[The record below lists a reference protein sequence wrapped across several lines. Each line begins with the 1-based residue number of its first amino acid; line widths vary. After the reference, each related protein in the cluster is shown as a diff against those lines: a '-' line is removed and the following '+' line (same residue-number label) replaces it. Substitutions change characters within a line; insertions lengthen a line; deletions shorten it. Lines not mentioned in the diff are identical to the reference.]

1 MTRSGLWTVVLIVTS
16 IDWDQ
21 WRQCTRVLCT
31 TGHKEDMW
39 DEVIGSLLCKLDESI
54 FVTLFWESCIFDLW
68 STSRGRPYWTPSPSE
83 VTYVVYISNSVYL
96 ILFINLLSNILQV
109 IYCLS
114 QTCVWLVGD
123 KLRLF
128 HLIYHINNVQ
138 LYLPQNIFCH
148 AHLIKVKYKLEVLID
163 LFIVA

>member
-1 MTRSGLWTVVLIVTS
+1 LICGTQAEDDPFGPHPHQRSLVL
-16 IDWDQ
+16 
-21 WRQCTRVLCT
+21 
-31 TGHKEDMW
+31 
-39 DEVIGSLLCKLDESI
+39 
-54 FVTLFWESCIFDLW
+54 
-68 STSRGRPYWTPSPSE
+68 
-83 VTYVVYISNSVYL
+83 YISL

-114 QTCVWLVGD
+114 QTRGGLAGD

-148 AHLIKVKYKLEVLID
+148 KHLIKVKYTLEVLID